1 MPWYVAGESKGD
13 PPTFEVGDVLELRV
27 RDDEGLEQGEIL
39 VGVVAHGRKHHDG
52 EVFKGWFLGASD
64 PYYSWWMNSS
74 KEAPSKEDGYYHL
87 CAVKTEECP
96 PSRRYQGM
104 VHSDKYRN
112 HRGHA
117 LPTRKVEWLGN
128 RVIREQVTMNTAKFR
143 EKVGPAK
150 DPKDDRKREGR
161 ARLDWK
167 DEHADEDEDE
177 ENESDDESS
186 TDESSDVDDQ
196 MKKKLAKLRDD
207 LLKAEKEMEERRDS
221 KRSAG
226 KRKGAE
232 GDKAK
237 KDKKKMRVTLP
248 HAGEKKES
256 KRGEGAKGRSPKKKK
271 RKKKKEKKDK
281 VTRSSGEDD
290 PEVMRAKKQSLFT
303 GSAKEEEDKQGSR
316 DRGPFGEGFSVS
328 YGEDESD
335 SSESGFQKGS
345 TTPAK
350 SGQLKLIRYASKF
363 PGRLASRM
371 LVKMELA
378 TARGVGGPNRKES
391 SLTPPVAMNHL
402 LTVLIPS
409 LGEKAGL
416 RTIRELKTL
425 GVILDHLAV
434 NQFAKAADVVS
445 QRIKALERATHEKHW
460 GAAQFLELLP
470 PEGTMLL
477 DRDEE
482 MFLARE
488 YLLDQKLKNYDQQKK
503 WSNERPGKGP
513 GKEKGHK
520 GDKGGKGAK
529 GGGKKNQWSDEKKEE
544 KGSG

>member
-1 MPWYVAGESKGD
+1 MPWYVAGETRGD

-27 RDDEGLEQGEIL
+27 RDDEGREQGEIL
-39 VGVVAHGRKHHDG
+39 VGVV
-52 EVFKGWFLGASD
+52 
-64 PYYSWWMNSS
+64 
-74 KEAPSKEDGYYHL
+74 
-87 CAVKTEECP
+87 
-96 PSRRYQGM
+96 
-104 VHSDKYRN
+104 
-112 HRGHA
+112 
-117 LPTRKVEWLGN
+117 EWLGN
-128 RVIREQVTMNTAKFR
+128 KVIRDQVTMNTAKFR
-143 EKVGPAK
+143 EKVGPPRS
-150 DPKDDRKREGR
+150 PKDDRKKEGR

-167 DEHADEDEDE
+167 DERADEDDDEEDE
-177 ENESDDESS
+177 SEDESS
-186 TDESSDVDDQ
+186 SEESSGVDEQ
-196 MKKKLAKLRDD
+196 MKKKLAKLRND
-207 LLKAEKEMEERRDS
+207 LMKAEKEMEERRDS
-221 KRSAG
+221 KKVAG
-226 KRKGAE
+226 KRKGAD
-232 GDKAK
+232 G
-237 KDKKKMRVTLP
+237 DKKKKEKKRSKVTLP
-248 HAGEKKES
+248 HAGEKKEA
-256 KRGEGAKGRSPKKKK
+256 KKGEGAKGRSPKKKTK
-271 RKKKKEKKDK
+271 KKKKKKED

-303 GSAKEEEDKQGSR
+303 GSAKEEEEEKQGSR
-316 DRGPFGEGFSVS
+316 DRGPFGEGFSVA
-328 YGEDESD
+328 YGKDESD

-345 TTPAK
+345 STPAK
-350 SGQLKLIRYASKF
+350 SGQLKLIRYANKF

-378 TARGVGGPNRKES
+378 TVRGVGGPNRKES

-416 RTIRELKTL
+416 RTVRELKTL

-529 GGGKKNQWSDEKKEE
+529 GSGKKNQWSDEKKEE
-544 KGSG
+544 KGSS